1 MIKVTLKCMLRRWL
15 PCALLVLLVC
25 VGAFGMTLL
34 AGALDAQKAALEEVY
49 DESSIRCVI
58 SNLSGTKTDRLEI
71 NSMYI
76 DLCTTFD
83 RHDFCSW
90 IERVNLKRMLKCN
103 KEGSNEEIQLAGISY
118 PEAAMELLPE
128 NGATLSFFDGYSEDI
143 FQTEQAVCIVPGTML
158 SELTVNGD
166 GGRQI
171 SVTLEGKTATMTVA
185 GAYYGGISSAV
196 YCPFDYLP
204 EFLVKDEYIY
214 TDSLSFYVS
223 DNRTL
228 EKFKEEA
235 EKYFSEPSITAEDK
249 PMYYAITVYDE
260 LFNKTV
266 AGIKENIAVL
276 RLLLPVLYIIAAG
289 IGLLASFL
297 YIRGRVREFAVMRSL
312 GLSRIRV
319 TGLISFEQLIIGTVG
334 TVLGISVC
342 YAFFSGA
349 AIRNAINGLLFTLC
363 YLAGALAAV
372 LWITNVNVLRLLNSD
387 E

>member
-1 MIKVTLKCMLRRWL
+1 MLKPTLKCLLRRKL
-15 PCALLVLLVC
+15 SCILLVLLVC

-76 DLCTTFD
+76 DLCTIPD
-83 RHDFCSW
+83 RHGFCNW

-103 KEGSNEEIQLAGISY
+103 EEGLNEEIQLTGISY

-128 NGATLSFFDGYSEDI
+128 NGAALSFFDGYSEAI
-143 FQTEQAVCIVPGTML
+143 FQTDQAVCIVPGAKL
-158 SELTVNGD
+158 SGLAANED
-166 GGRQI
+166 GSRQI
-171 SVTLEGKTATMTVA
+171 SLTSGGKTVTMTVA
-185 GAYYGGISSAV
+185 GVYYGGISSAV
-196 YCPFDYLP
+196 YCPFDYLSNLLA
-204 EFLVKDEYIY
+204 EDEYIY
-214 TDSLSFYVS
+214 TDSLSFSVK

-228 EKFKEEA
+228 EEFKGEA
-235 EKYFSEPSITAEDK
+235 GKYFAKPSITVEDK

-266 AGIKENIAVL
+266 AGIEENISVL
-276 RLLLPVLYIIAAG
+276 SLLLPVLYIIAAG

-312 GLSRIRV
+312 GLSRMSV
-319 TGLISFEQLIIGTVG
+319 TGLISFEQLVVSAVG
-334 TVLGISVC
+334 TALGISAC
-342 YAFFSGA
+342 LILFSGVP
-349 AIRNAINGLLFTLC
+349 IKNAVNGLLFTLC
-363 YLAGALAAV
+363 YLVGALAAV
-372 LWITNVNVLRLLNSD
+372 VWITNVNVLRLLKSD
-387 E
+387 D

>member
-1 MIKVTLKCMLRRWL
+1 MLKPTLKCMLRRWL
-15 PCALLVLLVC
+15 SCVLLVLLVC

-34 AGALDAQKAALEEVY
+34 AGVLDAQKAALDKVY

-71 NSMYI
+71 NTMYI
-76 DLCTTFD
+76 DLCTTSY

-90 IERVNLKRMLKCN
+90 IERVNLKRTLKCD
-103 KEGSNEEIQLAGISY
+103 EEIQLTGISY
-118 PEAAMELLPE
+118 PEAAVELLPE
-128 NGATLSFFDGYSEDI
+128 NGAALSFFDGYSEAI
-143 FQTEQAVCIVPGTML
+143 FQTDQAVCLVPAAKL

-166 GGRQI
+166 GSRQI
-171 SVTLEGKTATMTVA
+171 SVTSEGKTATMTVA

-196 YCPFDYLP
+196 YCPFNYLSK
-204 EFLVKDEYIY
+204 FLAKNEDIY
-214 TDSLSFYVS
+214 TDSLSFYVK

-228 EKFKEEA
+228 EEFKEEA

-266 AGIKENIAVL
+266 AGIEENIAVL
-276 RLLLPVLYIIAAG
+276 GLLLPILYIIAAG
-289 IGLLASFL
+289 TGLLASFL

-312 GLSRIRV
+312 GLSRIGV
-319 TGLISFEQLIIGTVG
+319 TGLVSFEQIIIAAVG
-334 TVLGISVC
+334 TALGVSAC
-342 YAFFSGA
+342 FAFFSGV
-349 AIRNAINGLLFTLC
+349 AIKNAVNGLLFTLC
-363 YLAGALAAV
+363 YLVGALVAV
-372 LWITNVNVLRLLNSD
+372 LWITNVNVLRLLKSD